1 MLKQLFTNKIAI
13 SLLKWT
19 IVLFLINLFIIN
31 PAIKGLAR
39 SLGNLQD
46 KAIVKIVSLDL
57 ISNPLTFVKLS
68 ALAIQS
74 NNINNAELYLSYA
87 EILSSRYSYPTS
99 LKNNITELRNKI
111 QKIKAE
117 AER

>member
-19 IVLFLINLFIIN
+19 VVLFLINLFIIN
-31 PAIKGLAR
+31 PAIKGLDQ
-39 SLGNLQD
+39 SLRNLQD
-46 KAIVKIVSLDL
+46 KAIIKIVSLDL

-68 ALAIQS
+68 ALAIQN
-74 NNINNAELYLSYA
+74 NNIDNAELYLNYA
-87 EILSSRYSYPTS
+87 EILAARYSYPTS
-99 LKNNITELRNKI
+99 LKNSIAELRNKI

-117 AER
+117 H